1 MQRDSEQ
8 FLRIATL
15 AGDTLGIGVG
25 RIESVERIKGGL
37 TNESWLVTGGGA
49 RVVVRVSS
57 ADEAALQ
64 IDRASEGRVL
74 AEVHRAG
81 VGPEVLRW
89 HPESRLLITRYIPGT
104 VWTLDDARAP
114 ANIGRLAALLRQ
126 LHSLPVRD
134 DIAIVDLPA
143 ILEHYWATLEARGTA
158 DPPGRTREEMRKDAV
173 ELSAGVPRRLCHNDA
188 HHLNVIDTGRLWL
201 IDWEYAGLGSPWFD
215 LASVACN
222 HDYDDARRRLLLRHY
237 LELEGDSEDGVLR
250 LNLACRL
257 FDDIRALWM
266 AVRAG

>member
-15 AGDTLGIGVG
+15 AADTLGIGVG
-25 RIESVERIKGGL
+25 RIERAERIKGGL
-37 TNESWLVTGGGA
+37 TNESWLVSGA
-49 RVVVRVSS
+49 GERVVVRVST

-64 IDRASEGRVL
+64 IDRTSEGRVL
-74 AEVHRAG
+74 AEVQRAG

-89 HPESRLLITRYIPGT
+89 HPESRLLVTRYIPGK
-104 VWTLDDARAP
+104 VWTLEDARAP
-114 ANIGRLAALLRQ
+114 ANIGRLAGLLRQ
-126 LHSLPVRD
+126 LHALPVRD
-134 DIAIVDLPA
+134 DIAIVDLLA
-143 ILEHYWATLEARGTA
+143 ILKHYWATLAVRGQA
-158 DPPGRTREEMRKDAV
+158 DPPGRTREEMRAAAA
-173 ELSAGVPRRLCHNDA
+173 ELSARGPRCLCHNDA

-222 HDYDDARRRLLLRHY
+222 HDYDDDRRRLLLRHY
-237 LELEGDSEDGVLR
+237 LEGDSTDAVQR
-250 LNLACRL
+250 LDLACRL
-257 FDDIRALWM
+257 FDDIRALWL

>member
-1 MQRDSEQ
+1 MQHDGEQ

-15 AGDTLGIGVG
+15 AADTLGVVVG
-25 RIESVERIKGGL
+25 RIERAERIKGGL
-37 TNESWLVTGGGA
+37 TNESWLVTGAGE
-49 RVVVRVSS
+49 RVVVRVST

-64 IDRASEGRVL
+64 IDRKSEGRVL
-74 AEVHRAG
+74 AEVQRAG

-89 HPESRLLITRYIPGT
+89 HPESRLLVTRYIEGA
-104 VWTLDDARAP
+104 VWTLEDARAP
-114 ANIGRLAALLRQ
+114 ANISRLAGLLRQ

-143 ILEHYWATLEARGTA
+143 ILEHYWATLEVRGKA
-158 DPPGRTREEMRKDAV
+158 DPPGRTREEMLAAAV
-173 ELSAGVPRRLCHNDA
+173 ELSAHGPRCLCHNDA

-222 HDYDDARRRLLLRHY
+222 HDYDDDRRRLLLRHY
-237 LELEGDSEDGVLR
+237 LESDSADAKLR
-250 LNLACRL
+250 LDLACRL
-257 FDDIRALWM
+257 FDDVRALWL